1 MQQNDPRNLNNK
13 RPMNQ
18 SFITG
23 SNLTPVPE
31 KKFAGI
37 GMIVFILIAIKLL
50 LFIVISFIF
59 RKYFYIN

>member
-37 GMIVFILIAIKLL
+37 GMIVFIAINCYY
-50 LFIVISFIF
+50 S
-59 RKYFYIN
+59 

>member
-37 GMIVFILIAIKLL
+37 GMIVFIAIKLL

-59 RKYFYIN
+59 RKY